1 MRNYLRGFKNIFL
14 YYSPKKKYDFSL
26 SNNSNKQ
33 NTSNTI
39 PNIISTSLD
48 TNLSNL
54 KLRYTSSI
62 NSDIILREFNLNI
75 FGKDYKALIV
85 CIDGMI
91 DSDLVNNYLL
101 RPLMQTN
108 SKQNSKKINLNG
120 VKIQKNKK
128 LDLKKYIHDTL
139 IPQNDINEAKSLD
152 QLILRSKRGKLCS
165 SCRHY

>member
-1 MRNYLRGFKNIFL
+1 
-14 YYSPKKKYDFSL
+14 
-26 SNNSNKQ
+26 
-33 NTSNTI
+33 
-39 PNIISTSLD
+39 
-48 TNLSNL
+48 
-54 KLRYTSSI
+54 
-62 NSDIILREFNLNI
+62 
-75 FGKDYKALIV
+75 
-85 CIDGMI
+85 
-91 DSDLVNNYLL
+91 
-101 RPLMQTN
+101 MQTN